1 MGDDDGGV
9 VGPLELV
16 DPGGHYPQGI
26 HVQAAVSLVEDGQ
39 TGLEHG
45 HLEDLVALLLTAGE
59 AYVDASGGE
68 RGVHL
73 HDFHLAAH
81 ELEEVGGVQGLEAL
95 VPAVLVDGGA
105 HEVDVGHAGYLDGVL
120 EAQEEAFE
128 RALLGGEV
136 QDVAAVECDFS
147 GGDGVTVPAGQDSRE
162 GGFAGTVGAHD
173 RVGLAFADCQV
184 DAAEYFLV
192 AHTCVQV
199 FDFE

>member
-1 MGDDDGGV
+1 M
-9 VGPLELV
+9 
-16 DPGGHYPQGI
+16 
-26 HVQAAVSLVEDGQ
+26 
-39 TGLEHG
+39 
-45 HLEDLVALLLTAGE
+45 
-59 AYVDASGGE
+59 
-68 RGVHL
+68 
-73 HDFHLAAH
+73 
-81 ELEEVGGVQGLEAL
+81 
-95 VPAVLVDGGA
+95 PAVLVDGGA

-147 GGDGVTVPAGQDSRE
+147 GGDGVAVPAGQDCRE

-192 AHTCVQV
+192 AHTGVQV